1 MRALRLCIPVA
12 IAFLSLA
19 ATAERSEEPQ
29 ELLSFSRL
37 IYHQDSLAVHSGPA
51 KDKAMV
57 TGWLPG
63 NIPEGSKL
71 T

>member
-1 MRALRLCIPVA
+1 MRAFRLCIPVA

-19 ATAERSEEPQ
+19 TERSEEP
-29 ELLSFSRL
+29 EEFLSFSRL
-37 IYHQDSLAVHSGPA
+37 IYHEDSLAVHSGPA
-51 KDKAMV
+51 KDKAIV

-63 NIPEGSKL
+63 NIPEGSKV